1 MGKEPSR
8 KPTVSPEEAF
18 GLVLRAA
25 RNKAGISQEVLAAK
39 GGYSRN
45 YISELERG
53 CKSPSLRTL
62 VNLSTVLN
70 TRPSVMLKRVEDLIG
85 HVVNETPVEPSDI
98 SDSKR
103 IHRKSK

>member
-25 RNKAGISQEVLAAK
+25 RNRAGISQEVLAAK

-53 CKSPSLRTL
+53 WKSPSLRTL
-62 VNLSTVLN
+62 VNLATVLN
-70 TRPSVMLKRVEDLIG
+70 TRPSLMLKHVENMIG
-85 HVVNETPVEPSDI
+85 YLSTAQVETPVGTVAKQIP
-98 SDSKR
+98 R
-103 IHRKSK
+103 RK

>member
-8 KPTVSPEEAF
+8 KPTVSPEEAY

-25 RNKAGISQEVLAAK
+25 RKKAGISQEILAAE

-53 CKSPSLRTL
+53 WKSPSLRTL
-62 VNLSTVLN
+62 VNLATVLK
-70 TRPSVMLKRVEDLIG
+70 TKPSLMLKHVEKLIG
-85 HVVNETPVEPSDI
+85 GLSKDASVEPPAGTVAKQI
-98 SDSKR
+98 PR
-103 IHRKSK
+103 RK